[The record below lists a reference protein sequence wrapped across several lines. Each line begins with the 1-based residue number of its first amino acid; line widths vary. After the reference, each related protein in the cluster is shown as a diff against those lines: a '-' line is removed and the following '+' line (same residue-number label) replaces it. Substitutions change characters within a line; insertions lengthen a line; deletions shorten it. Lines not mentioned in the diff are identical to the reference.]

1 MITRYN
7 SSLRWTYRNLLKIE
21 LAVIRTP
28 FTTARSGELNFWISS
43 GSKLSHLSGKSTVAI
58 RLIVSDICAW
68 IWGGTVHINSTRW
81 FLTVTRS
88 WAEMTIP
95 FLSSSYVQ
103 LWYKKKS
110 VRTLNYALR
119 GQENLGFYLRLLL
132 HPTRSWRDFWSGR
145 RQLVVRRHLLHQSS
159 QSGEGPQENGLGSS
173 KLHSSAPQLRV
184 EERDNMKFS
193 YKAGTSE
200 TYCHDNAPKLGTNL
214 FNLIWIVLTF
224 LSDFGMMRQC
234 ACDYFT
240 KLCHCNRY
248 VFCCVSTKP
257 ISRRNGNAS
266 TCCRP
271 RNSNDMETKWPLLLG
286 YDGNVAIGGP
296 LTGFFQSSEQRR
308 RARTGYYR

>member
-103 LWYKKKS
+103 LWYKKIGENAELCFARSRKS
-110 VRTLNYALR
+110 WFLLTSFASSHPLLTRFLKWTAAACRTAASAASELAIR
-119 GQENLGFYLRLLL
+119 RRTSREWPGFFKASFKC
-132 HPTRSWRDFWSGR
+132 PSAASGR
-145 RQLVVRRHLLHQSS
+145 KR
-159 QSGEGPQENGLGSS
+159 
-173 KLHSSAPQLRV
+173 
-184 EERDNMKFS
+184 
-193 YKAGTSE
+193 
-200 TYCHDNAPKLGTNL
+200 
-214 FNLIWIVLTF
+214 
-224 LSDFGMMRQC
+224 
-234 ACDYFT
+234 
-240 KLCHCNRY
+240 
-248 VFCCVSTKP
+248 
-257 ISRRNGNAS
+257 
-266 TCCRP
+266 
-271 RNSNDMETKWPLLLG
+271 
-286 YDGNVAIGGP
+286 
-296 LTGFFQSSEQRR
+296 
-308 RARTGYYR
+308 